1 LGEAEVAITRGRGAL
16 IGPDFRDSI
25 FAHVVHALLL
35 GGVGVYAWQAVAA
48 LVRRPRRVAKALRK
62 TVNAA
67 WLSVL
72 FVLLTQPNPVPYLRI
87 AAAIA
92 VVLIALT
99 WWDRIS
105 APAKREELLT
115 SGPAD
120 AIDREEARSPAAVGD
135 LSRRGR

>member
-1 LGEAEVAITRGRGAL
+1 MIR
-16 IGPDFRDSI
+16 PDFLDST

-72 FVLLTQPNPVPYLRI
+72 FLLLTQPNPVPYLRI
-87 AAAIA
+87 RGCDRGGVDRAL
-92 VVLIALT
+92 VVGPNL
-99 WWDRIS
+99 S
-105 APAKREELLT
+105 ARE
-115 SGPAD
+115 A
-120 AIDREEARSPAAVGD
+120 
-135 LSRRGR
+135 